1 MEITFTGELFLIP
14 IAAGIAAELVKFL
27 NQWRK
32 HGWNIGY
39 AVAYGHMP
47 SAHTSFVI
55 SVVTVIGFTQ
65 GTNSPIFALAVA
77 FATIVIFDAVR
88 LRVFLGDHA
97 RHINQI
103 VEDLKLD
110 PEKFP
115 RLKERVGHKPIEVLA
130 GAIFGF
136 LFTLLL
142 LGQWTEW
149 L

>member
-1 MEITFTGELFLIP
+1 MDTTFSGELFLVP
-14 IAAGIAAELVKFL
+14 IAAGLAAELVKFL

-47 SAHTSFVI
+47 SAHTSFVV
-55 SVVTVIGFTQ
+55 SLVTVLGFTQ
-65 GTNSPIFALAVA
+65 GIQSPVFALAVA
-77 FATIVIFDAVR
+77 FATVVIFDAVR

-97 RHINQI
+97 RQINQL
-103 VEDLKLD
+103 VQDLHLD
-110 PEKFP
+110 PDRFP

-136 LFTLLL
+136 LFTVLL
-142 LGQWTEW
+142 LGEW
-149 L
+149 LEWL

>member
-1 MEITFTGELFLIP
+1 METTFTGELFLIP
-14 IAAGIAAELVKFL
+14 IAAGIAAEIIKFL

-32 HGWNIGY
+32 HGWNLGY

-55 SVVTVIGFTQ
+55 SVVTVLGFTQ
-65 GTNSPIFALAVA
+65 GVLSPVFALSVA

-97 RHINQI
+97 KHINQI

-136 LFTLLL
+136 LFTTLL
-142 LGQWTEW
+142 LGEWIEW